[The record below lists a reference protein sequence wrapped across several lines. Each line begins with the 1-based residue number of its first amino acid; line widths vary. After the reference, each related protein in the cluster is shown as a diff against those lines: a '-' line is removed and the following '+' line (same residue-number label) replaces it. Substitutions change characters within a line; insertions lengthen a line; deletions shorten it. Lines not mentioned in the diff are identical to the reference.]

1 VGFRSATIRAAE
13 RWRSV
18 KVTDFERRQMAAA
31 RNESMMAGLMKARHG
46 PPGVGTMSWASR
58 AALGAG
64 GRMTP
69 MGQFISEMRDLAE
82 PKREGLRDGANG
94 GSADSEE
101 GEKRGADHV
110 ARAVRAS
117 SEPPRIV

>member
-1 VGFRSATIRAAE
+1 
-13 RWRSV
+13 
-18 KVTDFERRQMAAA
+18 
-31 RNESMMAGLMKARHG
+31 
-46 PPGVGTMSWASR
+46 
-58 AALGAG
+58 
-64 GRMTP
+64 MTP
-69 MGQFISEMRDLAE
+69 MGQFINEMRDLAE

-117 SEPPRIV
+117 SELPRIVGSAASSRITSPARPLPVRRVAHSEVETAPECTTHPTPPSSVKTHPLPPQCIKRGERCTKRP